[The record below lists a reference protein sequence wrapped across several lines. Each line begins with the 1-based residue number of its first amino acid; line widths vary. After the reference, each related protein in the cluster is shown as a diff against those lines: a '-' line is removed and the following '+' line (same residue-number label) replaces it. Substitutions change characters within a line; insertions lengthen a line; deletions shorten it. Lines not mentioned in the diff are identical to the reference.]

1 MLCVILCSFTA
12 LCMFQHGFTRTLS
25 TSAQPALAQHS
36 CGCMPDPAGARLFR
50 AACMVL
56 ASLRAYRVGE
66 HRCRASTVLHTQC
79 GCQMFTAIGVYQLPE
94 QLETQFFQCNL
105 SEWSILIDANE
116 KNGSLAAL
124 KGEVHEL
131 GPQLTSV
138 YAPAISDCNRRIS
151 SFRAA

>member
-1 MLCVILCSFTA
+1 
-12 LCMFQHGFTRTLS
+12 
-25 TSAQPALAQHS
+25 
-36 CGCMPDPAGARLFR
+36 
-50 AACMVL
+50 
-56 ASLRAYRVGE
+56 
-66 HRCRASTVLHTQC
+66 
-79 GCQMFTAIGVYQLPE
+79 MFTAIGVYQLPE